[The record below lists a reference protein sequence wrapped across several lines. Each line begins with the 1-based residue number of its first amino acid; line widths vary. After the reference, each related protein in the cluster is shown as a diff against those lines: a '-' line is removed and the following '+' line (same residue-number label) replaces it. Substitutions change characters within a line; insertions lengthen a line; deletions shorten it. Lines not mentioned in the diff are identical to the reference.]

1 MATDINYEL
10 VLSDPWGI
18 EFSPN
23 DSQVPYDLMDN
34 VTAQAAQLAL
44 SEQSTLAQP
53 KSSVSWSDHEKLT
66 GEILNEA
73 AQRAA
78 AETFK
83 NICVYH
89 PTQSHKPSQNTPGD
103 GIRPDYIIAWSCNGV
118 RKNTAV
124 IDAKDHHGQV
134 PRKDYEKICRDMR
147 ETKVIFVP
155 FLCYCLFK
163 FIIYFFPLRQHEA
176 FSYLDQKPV

>member
-1 MATDINYEL
+1 MATDNNYEL
-10 VLSDPWGI
+10 VLSDPWRI
-18 EFSPN
+18 EFLLD
-23 DSQVPYDLMDN
+23 DSQLPYDLMNN
-34 VTAQAAQLAL
+34 VTAQTAQLSL
-44 SEQSTLAQP
+44 NEQSALAQP

-66 GEILNEA
+66 SKILNEA

-89 PTQSHKPSQNTPGD
+89 PTQNHKPLQDTPGD

-134 PRKDYEKICRDMR
+134 PRKEYDKICDDMR
-147 ETKVIFVP
+147 ETKVVFS
-155 FLCYCLFK
+155 FLRY
-163 FIIYFFPLRQHEA
+163 YF
-176 FSYLDQKPV
+176 